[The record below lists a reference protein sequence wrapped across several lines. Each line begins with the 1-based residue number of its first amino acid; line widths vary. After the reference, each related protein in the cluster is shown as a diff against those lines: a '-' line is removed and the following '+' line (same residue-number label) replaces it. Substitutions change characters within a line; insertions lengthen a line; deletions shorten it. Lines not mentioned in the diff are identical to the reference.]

1 MLKRLYISNYAL
13 IDHLEIELK
22 DGLTIITGETGAGKS
37 ILLGALSLLL
47 GERAES
53 KVINDSSKK
62 TIVEGVFDITGYD
75 LRASF
80 ESNDVD
86 FDQNECIIRREINQA
101 GRSRAFINDMP
112 VSVSVLKEICSL
124 LVDIH
129 SQHSNT
135 LICKNDYQLSVL
147 DNIAV
152 DKPLLNE
159 YQKIFRQYKDTAHR
173 LGALEENLKKSR
185 QEEDYIRFQLSQLSD
200 AALVENEDIDL
211 ENKQRLLANASE
223 IKQSLWQVVNVI
235 DGEGDSVLQRLGD
248 VSQLLKK
255 TAVNMQELDG
265 MAERVESA
273 LIDLKDISQSA
284 SYLGDGLDD
293 NPQALQDVEDRLGI
307 IYDLERKHGVD
318 SVNELLLLQRKLEA
332 QIALIDTNED
342 ELNLLRSAVVELKD
356 KAAAAA
362 GKVTEKRKA
371 AAKKLEAE
379 LKRLCLVL
387 GQKNLDFEVCFETAA
402 LNPSGQDCV
411 EFKVSFNKNHPLQA
425 VKDVA
430 SGGELSRMMLVIKS
444 IIAGVMNL
452 PTIIFDEVDTGVSG
466 DIASLVGEMMKDIS
480 GHIQVIAITH
490 LPQVAAMARQHMLV
504 FKTETAKGAT
514 TGIRMLDAEEHVM
527 EIARLLS
534 GRKIN
539 DAAIENA
546 RILVNAEK

>member
-173 LGALEENLKKSR
+173 LGTLEENLKKSR

-387 GQKNLDFEVCFETAA
+387 GLKNLDFEVCFETVA

>member
-173 LGALEENLKKSR
+173 LGTLEENLKKSR
-185 QEEDYIRFQLSQLSD
+185 QEENYIRFQLSQLSD
-200 AALVENEDIDL
+200 AALLENEDIEL

-223 IKQSLWQVVNVI
+223 IKQSLWHVVNVI

-255 TAVNMQELDG
+255 TAVNMQEIDG

-273 LIDLKDISQSA
+273 LIDLKDISRSA

-371 AAKKLEAE
+371 AAKKLAAE

-387 GQKNLDFEVCFETAA
+387 GLKNLDFEVCFETVA

-466 DIASLVGEMMKDIS
+466 DIASRVGEMMKDIS

>member
-173 LGALEENLKKSR
+173 LGTLEENLKKSR
-185 QEEDYIRFQLSQLSD
+185 QEENYICFQLSQLSD
-200 AALVENEDIDL
+200 AALLENEDIEL

-223 IKQSLWQVVNVI
+223 IKQSLWHVVNVI

-255 TAVNMQELDG
+255 TAVNMQEIDG

-273 LIDLKDISQSA
+273 LIDLKDISRSA

-371 AAKKLEAE
+371 AAKKLAAE

-387 GQKNLDFEVCFETAA
+387 GLKNLDFEVCFETVA

-466 DIASLVGEMMKDIS
+466 DIASRVGEMMKDIS